1 MTGFVIDP
9 RLANDSILLA
19 RGPLSQLR
27 LMKAAVCTWFLLVP
41 EVNEISEITQLSESE
56 QFNLWKESQAL
67 SEWLLHTYPQCKL
80 NIAAIGNVVSQLHV
94 HHVVRYSDDPF
105 WPAPIWGQKMERQHS
120 IRDIEAIQK
129 ELSACS
135 KFISVEADR

>member
-1 MTGFVIDP
+1 MSDFVLDT
-9 RLANDSILLA
+9 RLATDSILLA

-27 LMKAAVCTWFLLVP
+27 LMKAADCVWFLLVP
-41 EVNEISEITQLSESE
+41 EHNDVTEITQLSEGD

-94 HHVVRYSDDPF
+94 HHVVRFPTDPF
-105 WPAPIWGQKMERQHS
+105 WPAPIWGQKMSRCHS
-120 IRDIEAIQK
+120 EEQVEAIRSG
-129 ELSACS
+129 LSDCS
-135 KFISVEADR
+135 KFILV

>member
-1 MTGFVIDP
+1 MSDFVLDT

-27 LMKAAVCTWFLLVP
+27 LMKAGDCVWFLLVP
-41 EVNEISEITQLSESE
+41 EHNDVTEITQLSEGD

-67 SEWLLHTYPQCKL
+67 SEWLLQYYPECKL

-94 HHVVRYSDDPF
+94 HHVVRFPTDPF
-105 WPAPIWGQKMERQHS
+105 WPAPIWGQKMSRFHS
-120 IRDIEAIQK
+120 EEQVEAIRSG
-129 ELSACS
+129 LSDCS
-135 KFISVEADR
+135 KFILV